1 MYTVYLMGGLGN
13 QLFQFAAAYAYSKKY
28 GCHIKVDISYLKRH
42 PAHGGYR
49 LDRLEL
55 GQCIYKNMT
64 SGILSYV
71 VMRVIMREPKISL
84 LTNGRVVHEK
94 FASTN
99 KINDII
105 CPSNVTLLGYWQ
117 DSNLFSQYH
126 GFLKSKI
133 IPKIKTEQCHSY
145 QRMIENAESSVSI
158 HVRRGDYVNNL
169 AAFETHGVCSVSY
182 YRNAISLIRK
192 KIVKPHFF
200 VFTNDPLWVNKELE
214 DIFADVEVTFVE
226 GNSQEE
232 DLWLMSQ
239 AKHHIIA
246 NSSFSWWGAWLAKHD
261 AQIVISPE
269 PWYDIPPQSSND
281 PSLMDW
287 IRLPK

>member
-13 QLFQFAAAYAYSKKY
+13 QLFQFAAAYAYSKKN
-28 GCHIKVDISYLKRH
+28 GCHIEVDLSYLKRC

-55 GQCIYKNMT
+55 GRYIYKDKI
-64 SGILSYV
+64 SGILKHV
-71 VMRVIMREPKISL
+71 VFRAIMREPKISL

-94 FASTN
+94 FFSTS
-99 KINDII
+99 KINHII
-105 CPSNVTLLGYWQ
+105 SSNNVTLLGYWQ

-126 GFLKSKI
+126 GFFKSNI
-133 IPKIKTEQCHSY
+133 IPKVKTEQSNSY
-145 QRMIENAESSVSI
+145 QKMIENAENSVSI
-158 HVRRGDYVNNL
+158 HVRRGDYVNNA

-182 YRNAISLIRK
+182 YRNAISLIRE

-200 VFTNDPLWVNKELE
+200 VFTNDPLWVNRGLE

-261 AQIVISPE
+261 MQMVISPE
-269 PWYDIPPQSSND
+269 PWYDNPPQSSND
-281 PSLMDW
+281 PSLIDW